1 MLSFT
6 HPHVV
11 PHLYTFLSYVE
22 HKKIYILKN
31 FEESNCCLFPL
42 TSRDGKYL
50 IVCDIPVKILS
61 TIRISLLLN
70 DKVKVCV

>member
-11 PHLYTFLSYVE
+11 PHLYTFLSYDE
-22 HKKIYILKN
+22 HKKNIY

-70 DKVKVCV
+70 DKFKVCV